1 MREAL
6 VICLHKF
13 IKPFTITD
21 QSSNLRNYYRNFFL
35 KCMQR
40 TTYITQETTLQDII
54 NHVVDSGSHDEPINA
69 LEIDCVAFNQ
79 IINQ

>member
-1 MREAL
+1 
-6 VICLHKF
+6 
-13 IKPFTITD
+13 
-21 QSSNLRNYYRNFFL
+21 
-35 KCMQR
+35 MQR